1 MNHPPIASVLFDL
14 DNTLLDRTAGFESF
28 CRELYHTSG
37 VMNDTHTERD
47 AVDLMLDWD
56 AQGMRSREDF
66 FKNVLQEWPG
76 VFRDLQQAMQVFVE
90 SYPRLL
96 VLEPQT
102 RALLEDLQDAALPTG
117 IVTNGGTIMQ
127 SNKIRESGLGGLV
140 GTIVISEEAGVSK
153 PDPRI
158 FEKALSQIQ
167 ASPASTLFVGDNP
180 EADIIGAKDM
190 GMPTAWLHNGQE
202 WPFEQ
207 RKPDY
212 VYGHAYEIRGIVLS

>member
-1 MNHPPIASVLFDL
+1 MNHPPISSVLFDL
-14 DNTLLDRTAGFESF
+14 DDTLLDRNLGFESF

-37 VMNDTHTERD
+37 AMSDTHSERE
-47 AVDLMLDWD
+47 AVELMLDWD
-56 AQGMRSREDF
+56 SKGMGSRENL
-66 FKNVLQEWPG
+66 FKNILSQWPG
-76 VFRDLQQAMQVFVE
+76 VFRDLQQAMQVFIE

-96 VLEPQT
+96 VLEPQN
-102 RALLEDLQDAALPTG
+102 RALLEDLQDADFPTG

-127 SNKIRESGLGGLV
+127 SNKIRESGLDGLV
-140 GTIVISEEAGVSK
+140 GTIVISEEAGVAK

-158 FEKALSQIQ
+158 FEKALSQLQ

-180 EADIIGAKDM
+180 EADILGAKDM
-190 GMPTAWLHNGQE
+190 GMPTVWLHNGQE

-212 VYGHAYEIRGIVLS
+212 VFEHAYEIREIVLP

>member
-1 MNHPPIASVLFDL
+1 MNHPPITSVLFDL
-14 DNTLLDRTAGFESF
+14 DDTLLDRNQGFESF

-37 VMNDTHTERD
+37 AMSDTHSERE
-47 AVDLMLDWD
+47 AVELLLEWD
-56 AQGMRSREDF
+56 ARGMRSREDF
-66 FKNVLQEWPG
+66 FKSLLGQWPG
-76 VFRDLQQAMQVFVE
+76 VFRDLQQAMQVFIE

-96 VLEPQT
+96 VLAPQT
-102 RALLEDLQDAALPTG
+102 RALLEDLQDADFPTG
-117 IVTNGGTIMQ
+117 IVTNGGKIMQ
-127 SNKIRESGLGGLV
+127 SNKIRESGLEGLV
-140 GTIVISEEAGVSK
+140 GAVVISEEAGVAK

-180 EADIIGAKDM
+180 EADILGAKDM
-190 GMPTAWLHNGQE
+190 GMPTVWLHNDQE

-212 VYGHAYEIRGIVLS
+212 VFDHAYEIREIVLP

>member
-14 DNTLLDRTAGFESF
+14 DDTLLDRTAGFESF

-37 VMNDTHTERD
+37 VMSDTHTERE
-47 AVDLMLDWD
+47 AVGLMLEWD
-56 AQGMRSREDF
+56 ALGMSSREDF
-66 FKNVLQEWPG
+66 FKNILGQWPG
-76 VFRDLQQAMQVFVE
+76 VFRDLQQAMQVFIE

-96 VLEPQT
+96 VLDSQT
-102 RALLEDLQDAALPTG
+102 RALLEDLQDADVPTG

-127 SNKIRESGLGGLV
+127 SNKIRESGLEGLV
-140 GTIVISEEAGVSK
+140 GTIVISEEAGISK
-153 PDPRI
+153 PDRRI

-180 EADIIGAKDM
+180 EADILGAKDM
-190 GMPTAWLHNGQE
+190 GMPAAWLHNGQE

-212 VYGHAYEIRGIVLS
+212 VFDHAYEIREIVLP

>member
-1 MNHPPIASVLFDL
+1 MNHPPISSVLFDL
-14 DNTLLDRTAGFESF
+14 DDTLLDRAAGFKSF

-37 VMNDTHTERD
+37 AMSDTHTERE

-56 AQGMRSREDF
+56 ARGMRSREDF
-66 FKNVLQEWPG
+66 FKNILGQWPG

-102 RALLEDLQDAALPTG
+102 RALLEDLQDADLPTG

-127 SNKIRESGLGGLV
+127 SNKIRESGLDGLV
-140 GTIVISEEAGVSK
+140 GAVVISEEAGISK

-158 FEKALSQIQ
+158 FEEALSQIQ

-180 EADIIGAKDM
+180 EADILGAKAL
-190 GMPTAWLHNGQE
+190 GMPTAWLHIGQE

-207 RKPDY
+207 ERPDY
-212 VYGHAYEIRGIVLS
+212 VFDHVHDIRNTVLP